1 MKEIEIATKL
11 CQISESIAAYNGDL
25 ATTLVLEL
33 LHDKVE
39 PKRILVDGLSKGMA
53 IVSDKFNRL
62 ELFLPHLIMASD
74 AMQLATSKMIEA
86 LPKNEKENFILG
98 KVVIGTVRGDIHD
111 LGKNIYKTMLAA
123 SGFEIYDLGVDVPA
137 EAFINRAEEIRAD
150 IIALSC
156 LMTTGLVQLREVS
169 EDLERLK
176 IRKKYK
182 LLVGGGAVNPQWSE
196 KIGADGYALEAT
208 DGVDIAKKILGKI

>member
-1 MKEIEIATKL
+1 MKEIKIATKL

-33 LHDKVE
+33 LQDKVE

-62 ELFLPHLIMASD
+62 ELYLPHLIMASD

-182 LLVGGGAVNPQWSE
+182 LLVGGGAVNPHWSE

>member
-1 MKEIEIATKL
+1 LKEIEIATKL
-11 CQISESIAAYNGDL
+11 DQISESIAAYDGET
-25 ATTLVLEL
+25 ATTFVLEL

-86 LPKNEKENFILG
+86 LPNNEKENFILG

-182 LLVGGGAVNPQWSE
+182 LLVGGGAVNPEWSN

-208 DGVDIAKKILGKI
+208 DGVDIAKKILGRI